1 MLAKKGH
8 AVIIIND
15 KRCKLLHITK
25 LKEFELVLKLILFS
39 QFQIMNTKES
49 QTNKL
54 TTFLT
59 KQKKDNRNNRLASAS
74 FVIN

>member
-1 MLAKKGH
+1 MGH
-8 AVIIIND
+8 AVIIISD
-15 KRCKLLHITK
+15 KRCMLLHITK
-25 LKEFELVLKLILFS
+25 FKEFELVLKLILFS

-54 TTFLT
+54 TTCSDEA
-59 KQKKDNRNNRLASAS
+59 KNDNRNNRLASAS

>member
-1 MLAKKGH
+1 M
-8 AVIIIND
+8 
-15 KRCKLLHITK
+15 LLHITK
-25 LKEFELVLKLILFS
+25 LKELELVLKLIFFS

-59 KQKKDNRNNRLASAS
+59 KQKKNNRNNRLASAS